1 MSEPMQNDDTNPES
15 DVSMIDAMA
24 SVTDG
29 WQAIFW
35 LFFAVFMVGMLIYLL
50 IDTAAEKSKA
60 SQRSK
65 AVQEKVEKY
74 RKEVLGIE
82 MTHGE
87 QP

>member
-1 MSEPMQNDDTNPES
+1 MSESNPNDDNSES
-15 DVSMIDAMA
+15 NVSMIDTMA

-29 WQAIFW
+29 CQAIFW

>member
-1 MSEPMQNDDTNPES
+1 MSESNPNDDNSES
-15 DVSMIDAMA
+15 NVSMIDTMA

-29 WQAIFW
+29 CQAIFW

-65 AVQEKVEKY
+65 AVQEKVKKY
-74 RKEVLGIE
+74 RKGVLGIQ

>member
-1 MSEPMQNDDTNPES
+1 MSESNPNDDNSES
-15 DVSMIDAMA
+15 NVSMIDTMA

-29 WQAIFW
+29 CQAIFW
-35 LFFAVFMVGMLIYLL
+35 LFFAVFLVGMLIYLL

>member
-1 MSEPMQNDDTNPES
+1 MSESNPNDDNSES
-15 DVSMIDAMA
+15 NVSMIDTMA

-29 WQAIFW
+29 CQAIFW
-35 LFFAVFMVGMLIYLL
+35 LFFAVFLVGMLIYLL

-82 MTHGE
+82 MSHGE

>member
-1 MSEPMQNDDTNPES
+1 MSESNQNDDNSES

-29 WQAIFW
+29 CQAIFW